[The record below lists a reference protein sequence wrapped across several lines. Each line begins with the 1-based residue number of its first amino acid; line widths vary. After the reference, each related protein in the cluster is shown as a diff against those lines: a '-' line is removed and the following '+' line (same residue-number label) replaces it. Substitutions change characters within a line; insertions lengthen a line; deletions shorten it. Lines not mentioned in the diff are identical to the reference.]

1 LEGLA
6 TYHSL
11 SADELIRFGLINY
24 LFLKVVGYNMYW
36 FKDLKIERRIYV
48 YQYIINKRKEAEMKN
63 LNIPVGISD
72 FERIRELNYYYVD
85 KTGLIKTLL
94 QGEMDQV
101 TLITR
106 PRRFGKTMAMNMVA
120 SFLDI
125 RKDSK
130 ELFDGLEISK
140 EKEICKNWMNQYPT
154 LFLSLKDVDGT
165 TFENA
170 FNMLKFVISS
180 LCSQNSYLETGENI
194 RENEKDIF
202 SRLRSQT
209 ASITDIKGSIVTIM
223 NMMQS
228 YYEKPV
234 ILLID
239 EYDVPIAK
247 ASNNGYYKGMLE
259 VIKGMLSTALKDNS
273 SLKFAVITG
282 CLKIAKESIFTGT
295 NNFVSDTISS
305 TRYNEYYGFTQQDVD
320 KLLADAEIEE
330 KADLIKEWYDG
341 YNFGEFEVYCPWDVM
356 NYLRDLQNDLNAR
369 PVSYWKNTSD
379 NAIIRSFIDYTG
391 AAIRKKLE
399 VLIAGGSI
407 CQKIEEDLTY
417 DYLHSSEDNVWSILY
432 LTGYLTKVGERD
444 KDGQIELRIP
454 NKEVKEIFESTVR
467 KWFEDSARVTN
478 RKDLFDAVWN
488 KDADK
493 ATKEI
498 STLLRMTISYY
509 DYRENFYHAFLA
521 GIFAGAGYSVE
532 SNREHGEGRS
542 DIVIYNDVT
551 GQVAVF
557 EAKYSRKLEDLE
569 KDCQK
574 ALDQIN
580 TKMYAKEFEDAYE
593 EVLCYG
599 IAFYKKRCLVKSK

>member
-1 LEGLA
+1 
-6 TYHSL
+6 
-11 SADELIRFGLINY
+11 
-24 LFLKVVGYNMYW
+24 
-36 FKDLKIERRIYV
+36 
-48 YQYIINKRKEAEMKN
+48 MKN

-72 FERIRELNYYYVD
+72 FERIREMNYYYVD

-106 PRRFGKTMAMNMVA
+106 PRRFGKTMAMNMLN

-125 RKDSK
+125 RKDSRH
-130 ELFDGLEISK
+130 LFKGLEIFD
-140 EKEICKNWMNQYPT
+140 EVEICEKWMNQYPT
-154 LFLSLKDVDGT
+154 LFLSFKDVDGT

-170 FNMLKFVISS
+170 FNFLKFIISEACKQHVYLLDSDEIDEGDKLVFQKLKTCSASMMEIQSCILRITNMLK
-180 LCSQNSYLETGENI
+180 
-194 RENEKDIF
+194 
-202 SRLRSQT
+202 
-209 ASITDIKGSIVTIM
+209 
-223 NMMQS
+223 S
-228 YYEKPV
+228 YYKKPV

-247 ASNNGYYKGMLE
+247 ASSNGYYKEMLE
-259 VIKGMLSTALKDNS
+259 IMKGLLSTALKDNS

-330 KADLIKEWYDG
+330 KAELIKEWYDG

-417 DYLHSSEDNVWSILY
+417 DYLHSSEDNLWSILY

-557 EAKYSRKLEDLE
+557 EAKY
-569 KDCQK
+569 
-574 ALDQIN
+574 
-580 TKMYAKEFEDAYE
+580 
-593 EVLCYG
+593 
-599 IAFYKKRCLVKSK
+599 

>member
-1 LEGLA
+1 
-6 TYHSL
+6 
-11 SADELIRFGLINY
+11 
-24 LFLKVVGYNMYW
+24 
-36 FKDLKIERRIYV
+36 
-48 YQYIINKRKEAEMKN
+48 MKN

-369 PVSYWKNTSD
+369 PVSYWKNTSG

>member
-1 LEGLA
+1 
-6 TYHSL
+6 
-11 SADELIRFGLINY
+11 
-24 LFLKVVGYNMYW
+24 
-36 FKDLKIERRIYV
+36 
-48 YQYIINKRKEAEMKN
+48 MKN

-72 FERIRELNYYYVD
+72 FERIRELDYYYVD

-94 QGEMDQV
+94 RGEMDQV

-106 PRRFGKTMAMNMVA
+106 PRRFGKTMAMSMLN

-125 RKDSK
+125 RKDSR
-130 ELFDGLEISK
+130 ELFEGLEISK
-140 EKEICKNWMNQYPT
+140 ETAICERWMNQYPT
-154 LFLSLKDVDGT
+154 LFLSFKDVDGSI
-165 TFENA
+165 FENA
-170 FNMLKFVISS
+170 FNFLKYIVAEVCKQHMYLLDSDDVDKEDKLVYEKLKSGDASLIEIQSCILRITNML
-180 LCSQNSYLETGENI
+180 E
-194 RENEKDIF
+194 
-202 SRLRSQT
+202 
-209 ASITDIKGSIVTIM
+209 
-223 NMMQS
+223 S
-228 YYEKPV
+228 YYKKPV

-247 ASNNGYYKGMLE
+247 ASSNGYYKEMLE
-259 VIKGMLSTALKDNS
+259 IMKGMLSTSLKDNS

-295 NNFVSDTISS
+295 NNLVSDTISS

-320 KLLADAEIEE
+320 KLLADAGMEE

-356 NYLRDLQNDLNAR
+356 NYLRDLQNNIQAR

-399 VLIAGGSI
+399 TLIAGGSI
-407 CQKIEEDLTY
+407 RQKIEEDLTY
-417 DYLHSSEDNVWSILY
+417 DYLHSSEDNLWSILY
-432 LTGYLTKVGERD
+432 LTGYLTKAGECD
-444 KDGQIELRIP
+444 AEGLVELRIP
-454 NKEVKEIFESTVR
+454 NKEIKEIFESTVR
-467 KWFEDSARVTN
+467 KWFEDSTRVMN
-478 RKDLFDAVWN
+478 RKALFDAVWN
-488 KDADK
+488 KDTDK
-493 ATKEI
+493 LTKEI

-509 DYRENFYHAFLA
+509 DYREDFYHAFLA

-557 EAKYSRKLEDLE
+557 EAKYSRKLDDLE
-569 KDCQK
+569 RDCQK
-574 ALDQIN
+574 ALDQID
-580 TKMYAKEFEDAYE
+580 TKMYAKEFEDTYD

-599 IAFYKKRCLVKSK
+599 ISFYKKRCLVRCK

>member
-1 LEGLA
+1 
-6 TYHSL
+6 
-11 SADELIRFGLINY
+11 
-24 LFLKVVGYNMYW
+24 
-36 FKDLKIERRIYV
+36 
-48 YQYIINKRKEAEMKN
+48 MKN

-72 FERIRELNYYYVD
+72 FERIRELDYYYVD

-94 QGEMDQV
+94 RGEMDQV

-106 PRRFGKTMAMNMVA
+106 PRRFGKTMAMSMLN

-125 RKDSK
+125 RKDSR
-130 ELFDGLEISK
+130 ELFEGLEISK
-140 EKEICKNWMNQYPT
+140 ETAICERWMNQYPT
-154 LFLSLKDVDGT
+154 LFLSFKDVDGSI
-165 TFENA
+165 FENA
-170 FNMLKFVISS
+170 FNFLKYIVAEVCKQHMYLLDSDDVDKEDKLVYEKLKSGDASLIEIQSCILRITNML
-180 LCSQNSYLETGENI
+180 EG
-194 RENEKDIF
+194 
-202 SRLRSQT
+202 
-209 ASITDIKGSIVTIM
+209 
-223 NMMQS
+223 
-228 YYEKPV
+228 YYKKPV

-247 ASNNGYYKGMLE
+247 ASSNSYYKEMLE
-259 VIKGMLSTALKDNS
+259 IMKGMLSTALKDNS

-295 NNFVSDTISS
+295 NNLVSDTISS

-320 KLLADAEIEE
+320 KLLADAGMEE

-356 NYLRDLQNDLNAR
+356 NYLRDLQNNIQAR

-399 VLIAGGSI
+399 TLIAGGSI
-407 CQKIEEDLTY
+407 RQKIEEDLTY
-417 DYLHSSEDNVWSILY
+417 DYLHSSEDNLWSILY
-432 LTGYLTKVGERD
+432 LTGYLTKAGECD
-444 KDGQIELRIP
+444 AEGLVELRIP
-454 NKEVKEIFESTVR
+454 NKEIKEIFESTVR
-467 KWFEDSARVTN
+467 KWFEDSTRVMN
-478 RKDLFDAVWN
+478 RKALFDAVWN
-488 KDADK
+488 KDTDK
-493 ATKEI
+493 LTKEI

-509 DYRENFYHAFLA
+509 DYREDFYHAFLA

-557 EAKYSRKLEDLE
+557 EAKYSRKLDDLE
-569 KDCQK
+569 RDCQK
-574 ALDQIN
+574 ALDQID
-580 TKMYAKEFEDAYE
+580 TKMYAKEFEDTYD

-599 IAFYKKRCLVKSK
+599 ISFYKKRCLVRCK